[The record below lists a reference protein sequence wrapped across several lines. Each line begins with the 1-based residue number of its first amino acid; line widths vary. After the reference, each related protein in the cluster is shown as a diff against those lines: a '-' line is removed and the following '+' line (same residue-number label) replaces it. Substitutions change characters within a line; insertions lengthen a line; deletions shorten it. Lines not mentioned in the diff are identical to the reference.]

1 MSASTYTVETPRVS
15 ARVGECSI
23 NAPREGLGWLH
34 FLDYDNLH
42 GTGCPSIA
50 QIDRVHDAYQ
60 HVGMGKTDPIY
71 GACNHDPNRRSRV
84 QILAVRWWGG
94 LPIPGEAEGR
104 HTNPRR
110 SSRGRGSEERDG

>member
-84 QILAVRWWGG
+84 RISAPRPPCRTLFNGSRNICSGISPSASLVSCVLA
-94 LPIPGEAEGR
+94 
-104 HTNPRR
+104 
-110 SSRGRGSEERDG
+110 